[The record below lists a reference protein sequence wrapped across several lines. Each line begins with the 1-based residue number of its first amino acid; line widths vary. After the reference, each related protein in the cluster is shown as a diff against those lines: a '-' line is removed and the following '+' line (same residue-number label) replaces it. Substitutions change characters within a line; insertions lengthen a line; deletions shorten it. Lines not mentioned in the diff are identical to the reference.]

1 MATTQAP
8 GFYRYKVGDFQIT
21 AIHDGFAG
29 RPLEGFIRNAKL
41 EDVQKAMGAAGL
53 STERLPLTFTSLV
66 INTGAKLIVI
76 DTGNGNSGAPTS
88 GRWMENF
95 KAAGFSPDQIDTIL
109 ISHFHGDHI
118 NGLRLKDGAAQFPNV
133 EIKVPEPEWAFWM
146 DDARMNAA
154 SDALKGGFQGAR
166 RVFKDMPNV
175 SRFQWGKEVAPGI
188 TAIQTDGHTPG
199 HTSFMISSGGAQFIA
214 LGDVTNMPSLFVRH
228 PGWHAVFDMNGEIA
242 ERSRRKMLDMAASEK
257 AQVAFYHAPFP
268 ATGHIVRDGSGYDF
282 APALWSSAA

>member
-1 MATTQAP
+1 MSVDRRAVLAGGAAVAGLALAGPAGLTSASAAAPMATTQAP

-118 NGLRLKDGAAQFPNV
+118 NGLR
-133 EIKVPEPEWAFWM
+133 
-146 DDARMNAA
+146 
-154 SDALKGGFQGAR
+154 
-166 RVFKDMPNV
+166 
-175 SRFQWGKEVAPGI
+175 
-188 TAIQTDGHTPG
+188 
-199 HTSFMISSGGAQFIA
+199 
-214 LGDVTNMPSLFVRH
+214 
-228 PGWHAVFDMNGEIA
+228 
-242 ERSRRKMLDMAASEK
+242 
-257 AQVAFYHAPFP
+257 
-268 ATGHIVRDGSGYDF
+268 
-282 APALWSSAA
+282 